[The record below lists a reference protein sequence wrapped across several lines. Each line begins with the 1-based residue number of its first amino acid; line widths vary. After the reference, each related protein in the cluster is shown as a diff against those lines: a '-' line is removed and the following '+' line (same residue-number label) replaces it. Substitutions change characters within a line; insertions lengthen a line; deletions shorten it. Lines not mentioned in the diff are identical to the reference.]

1 MSGDA
6 ALLER
11 FLETMAAERAAA
23 VNTLEAY
30 RRDLTDCHAGLKRR
44 GVSFTTAQRADL
56 EAYFSRLEAQGMA
69 ASTAA
74 RRRSALRQFYH
85 FLLSERVRE
94 DDPMRDIAAPRRKR
108 SLPRYLEEEEVT
120 RLLRVAARQAEE
132 EGSFAALRL
141 HCLLEMLYATGLR
154 VSELVGLPHPLSRPH
169 PRLVLIR
176 GKGGRER
183 LVPMNDRAEAALGAY
198 LRCRGEHPDHGSS
211 RFLFPSRGRSGH
223 LTRQRFA
230 QQLKELALRAGL
242 PPARLSP
249 HVLRHAFATHLLAH
263 GADLRSL
270 QKMLGH
276 ADISTTQIYTHIGQQ
291 WLNDLVAGH
300 HPLARHGTGK
310 D

>member
-1 MSGDA
+1 MPADA

-11 FLETMAAERAAA
+11 FLESMAAERAAA
-23 VNTLEAY
+23 LNTLDAY
-30 RRDLTDCHAGLKRR
+30 RRDLEDCAAVLRRRSLSLATAKR
-44 GVSFTTAQRADL
+44 SDL
-56 EAYFSRLEAQGMA
+56 EAYFSRLEEQGMA

-74 RRRSALRQFYH
+74 RRRSALRQFYR
-85 FLLSERVRE
+85 FLLSEGLRE
-94 DDPMRDIAAPRRKR
+94 DDPMRDIAAPRLQRT
-108 SLPRYLEEEEVT
+108 LPRYLEEEEVT
-120 RLLRVAARQAEE
+120 RLLAVAERQAA
-132 EGSFAALRL
+132 EGSFPALRL

-154 VSELVGLPHPLSRPH
+154 VSELVGLPYPLPRPH

-183 LVPMNDRAEAALGAY
+183 LVPMNARAEAALQAY
-198 LRCRGEHPDHGSS
+198 LRSRESHPHHARS
-211 RFLFPSRGRSGH
+211 RFLFPSRGKSGH

-230 QQLKELALRAGL
+230 QQLKTLAVQAGL
-242 PPARLSP
+242 SPARLSP

-276 ADISTTQIYTHIGQQ
+276 ADISTTQIYTHVGQQ
-291 WLNDLVAGH
+291 WLNDLVAAH
-300 HPLARHGTGK
+300 HPLARDMAGK

>member
-1 MSGDA
+1 MPADA

-11 FLETMAAERAAA
+11 FLESMAAERAAA
-23 VNTLEAY
+23 LNTLDAY
-30 RRDLTDCHAGLKRR
+30 RRDLEDCAAVLRRRSLSLATAKR
-44 GVSFTTAQRADL
+44 SDL
-56 EAYFSRLEAQGMA
+56 EAYFSRLEEQGMA

-74 RRRSALRQFYH
+74 RRRSALRQFYR
-85 FLLSERVRE
+85 FLLSEGLRE
-94 DDPMRDIAAPRRKR
+94 DDPMRDIAAPRLQRT
-108 SLPRYLEEEEVT
+108 LPRYLEEEEVT
-120 RLLRVAARQAEE
+120 RLLAVAERQAA
-132 EGSFAALRL
+132 EGSFPALRL

-154 VSELVGLPHPLSRPH
+154 VSELVGLPHPLPRPH

-183 LVPMNDRAEAALGAY
+183 LVPMNARAEAALQAY
-198 LRCRGEHPDHGSS
+198 LRSRESHPHHARS
-211 RFLFPSRGRSGH
+211 RFLFPSRGKSGH

-230 QQLKELALRAGL
+230 QQLKALAVQAGL
-242 PPARLSP
+242 SPARLSP

-276 ADISTTQIYTHIGQQ
+276 ADISTTQIYTHVGRQ
-291 WLNDLVAGH
+291 WLNDLVAAH
-300 HPLARHGTGK
+300 HPLARDMAGK

>member
-1 MSGDA
+1 MPADA

-11 FLETMAAERAAA
+11 FLESMAAERAAA
-23 VNTLEAY
+23 LNTLDAY
-30 RRDLTDCHAGLKRR
+30 RRDLEDCAAMLRRRSLSLATAKR
-44 GVSFTTAQRADL
+44 SDL
-56 EAYFSRLEAQGMA
+56 EAYFSRLEEQGMA

-74 RRRSALRQFYH
+74 RRRSALRQFYR
-85 FLLSERVRE
+85 FLLSEGLRE
-94 DDPMRDIAAPRRKR
+94 DDPMRDIAAPRLQRT
-108 SLPRYLEEEEVT
+108 LPRYLEEEEVT
-120 RLLRVAARQAEE
+120 RLLATAERQAA
-132 EGSFAALRL
+132 EGSFPAQRL

-154 VSELVGLPHPLSRPH
+154 VSELVGLPHPLPRPH

-183 LVPMNDRAEAALGAY
+183 LVPMNARAESALQAY
-198 LRCRGEHPDHGSS
+198 LRSRESHPQHARS
-211 RFLFPSRGRSGH
+211 RFLFPSRGKSGH

-230 QQLKELALRAGL
+230 QQLKALAAQAGL
-242 PPARLSP
+242 SPAQLSP

-276 ADISTTQIYTHIGQQ
+276 ADISTTQIYTHVGQQ
-291 WLNDLVAGH
+291 WLNDLVGAH
-300 HPLARHGTGK
+300 HPLARDMAGK

>member
-1 MSGDA
+1 MPADA

-11 FLETMAAERAAA
+11 FLESMAAERAAA
-23 VNTLEAY
+23 LNTLDAY
-30 RRDLTDCHAGLKRR
+30 RRDLEDCAAVLRRRSLSLATAKR
-44 GVSFTTAQRADL
+44 SDL
-56 EAYFSRLEAQGMA
+56 EAYFSRLEEQGMA

-74 RRRSALRQFYH
+74 RRRSALRQFYR
-85 FLLSERVRE
+85 FLLSEGLRE
-94 DDPMRDIAAPRRKR
+94 DDPMRDIAAPRLQRT
-108 SLPRYLEEEEVT
+108 LPRYLEEEEVT
-120 RLLRVAARQAEE
+120 RLLAVAERQAA
-132 EGSFAALRL
+132 EGSFPALRL

-154 VSELVGLPHPLSRPH
+154 VSELVGLPYPLPRPH

-183 LVPMNDRAEAALGAY
+183 LVPMNARAEAALQAY
-198 LRCRGEHPDHGSS
+198 LRSRESHPHHARS
-211 RFLFPSRGRSGH
+211 RFLFPSRGKSGH

-230 QQLKELALRAGL
+230 QQLKALAVQAGL
-242 PPARLSP
+242 SPARLSP

-276 ADISTTQIYTHIGQQ
+276 ADISTTQIYTHVGQQ
-291 WLNDLVAGH
+291 WLNDLVAAH
-300 HPLARHGTGK
+300 HPLARDMAGK

>member
-1 MSGDA
+1 MPADA

-11 FLETMAAERAAA
+11 FLESMAAERAAA
-23 VNTLEAY
+23 LNTLDAY
-30 RRDLTDCHAGLKRR
+30 RRDLEDCAAVLRRRSLSLATAKR
-44 GVSFTTAQRADL
+44 SDL
-56 EAYFSRLEAQGMA
+56 EAYFSRLEEQGMA

-74 RRRSALRQFYH
+74 RRRSALRQFYR
-85 FLLSERVRE
+85 FLLSEGLRE
-94 DDPMRDIAAPRRKR
+94 DDPMRDIAAPRLQRT
-108 SLPRYLEEEEVT
+108 LPRYLEEEEVT
-120 RLLRVAARQAEE
+120 RLLAVAERQAA
-132 EGSFAALRL
+132 EGSFPALRL

-154 VSELVGLPHPLSRPH
+154 VSELVGLPYPLPRPH

-183 LVPMNDRAEAALGAY
+183 LVPMNARAEAALQAY
-198 LRCRGEHPDHGSS
+198 LRSRESHPHHARS
-211 RFLFPSRGRSGH
+211 RFLFPSRGKSGH

-230 QQLKELALRAGL
+230 QQLKTLAVQAGL
-242 PPARLSP
+242 SPARLSP

-276 ADISTTQIYTHIGQQ
+276 ADISTTQIYTHVGQQ
-291 WLNDLVAGH
+291 WLNDLVGAH
-300 HPLARHGTGK
+300 HPLARDMAGK